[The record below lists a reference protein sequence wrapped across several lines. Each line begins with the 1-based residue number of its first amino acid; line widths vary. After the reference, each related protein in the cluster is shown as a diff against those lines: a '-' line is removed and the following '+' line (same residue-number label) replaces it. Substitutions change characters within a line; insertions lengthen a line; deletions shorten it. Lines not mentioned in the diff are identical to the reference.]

1 MLQIT
6 TNPILELLDPL
17 LPYPAL
23 LANEST
29 DVDVPDSDDIHLM
42 MSDFEQVC
50 PLRTSQ
56 EISQQARQ
64 TAALQTLS
72 AALLLLY

>member
-1 MLQIT
+1 MLQVT

-23 LANEST
+23 LANKST
-29 DVDVPDSDDIHLM
+29 DVDVPDSDDIPLM

-64 TAALQTLS
+64 TAALHTL
-72 AALLLLY
+72 Y